1 MIGVNVM
8 TVFVSTLNQIAVL
21 FSLIAAGFIL
31 AKLGILPE
39 NASKTLAKL
48 ENTIFLPALVM
59 GTFIE
64 NFTLERIRSAWK
76 ILLVSLIMELIVIP
90 VAIGLSKLLARDKY
104 TQNIYTYG
112 LCFANFGFMGNAVVS
127 AMFPEIFFEYLI
139 FTLPMWSIIYVWA
152 VPVLLMSDTEVKPT
166 VRSRL
171 KAFANPMLIG
181 MLIGMIIGLFGI
193 PMPKFF
199 TAVVDSASACMSPV
213 AMILTGVTV
222 LGINVKKT
230 FTDWRI
236 YTASVIRLVLIPL
249 SFIGIAQMIPVFENK
264 ALFTSALCAL
274 AMPLGI
280 NTIVVPSAYGRDTSA
295 AAGMAVISHVLSLV
309 TIPVIFTLMG

>member
-1 MIGVNVM
+1 M

-76 ILLVSLIMELIVIP
+76 ILLVSLVMELIAVP

-139 FTLPMWSIIYVWA
+139 FTLPMWTIIYIWG
-152 VPVLLMSDTEVKPT
+152 VPVLLMSDTEAKPT

-171 KAFANPMLIG
+171 KSFANPMLIG
-181 MLIGMIIGLFGI
+181 MLIGMVIGLFSI

-199 TAVVDSASACMSPV
+199 TAVVSSASACMSPV

-249 SFIGIAQMIPVFENK
+249 AFIGISRLIPVFENQ
-264 ALFTSALCAL
+264 ALFQSALCAL

-295 AAGMAVISHVLSLV
+295 AAGMAVISHVLSLI
-309 TIPVIFTLMG
+309 TIPIIFTLMG